1 MNGKPDPHA
10 LKHATGLLVIALDR
24 DTAGHLAIALRRHRG
39 QLQKLG
45 YAEPQGLA
53 ELETLAQSVTKS
65 HQQSPGVSVLTVP
78 DDDSSDNRDFLTRND
93 ISRRTGTSLS
103 TVDRWIRIG
112 ALPSVKR
119 GRTRRVSRADLNQFL
134 AA

>member
-1 MNGKPDPHA
+1 MSAKPDA
-10 LKHATGLLVIALDR
+10 RQLKRATGLLVLALDR
-24 DTAGHLAIALRRHRG
+24 DVAGHLSVALRRHRG

-53 ELETLAQSVTKS
+53 ELETLAQSVAKS
-65 HQQSPGVSVLTVP
+65 HEQSPGISVSAMP
-78 DDDSSDNRDFLTRND
+78 EDDSSDRDYLTRSD
-93 ISRRTGTSLS
+93 VSRRTGTSLS
-103 TVDRWIRIG
+103 TVDRWIAAG

-119 GRTRRVSRADLNQFL
+119 GRTRRVNRADLDQFL

>member
-1 MNGKPDPHA
+1 MS
-10 LKHATGLLVIALDR
+10 ATMLVLRLDR
-24 DTAGHLAIALRRHRG
+24 DVAGHIAVALRRHRG
-39 QLQKLG
+39 QLERLG
-45 YAEPQGLA
+45 YIEPRGLA
-53 ELETLAQSVTKS
+53 ELETLAQSVAKS
-65 HQQSPGVSVLTVP
+65 HDESPGVSVLTVP
-78 DDDSSDNRDFLTRND
+78 DDDSNARDFFTRND

-103 TVDRWIRIG
+103 TVDRWIRTG

>member
-1 MNGKPDPHA
+1 MARRVPRG
-10 LKHATGLLVIALDR
+10 LVVSVGLLVIALDR
-24 DTAGHLAIALRRHRG
+24 DVAGHLAVALRRHRG

-45 YAEPQGLA
+45 YAEPPGLA
-53 ELETLAQSVTKS
+53 ELETLAQTVAKS
-65 HQQSPGVSVLTVP
+65 HQQSPGVSVMTVP
-78 DDDSSDNRDFLTRND
+78 DDDSSDRDFFTRSD
-93 ISRRTGTSLS
+93 ISRRTGSSLS
-103 TVDRWIRIG
+103 TVDRWIRTG

>member
-1 MNGKPDPHA
+1 MKAKPDPRYH
-10 LKHATGLLVIALDR
+10 KGATGLLVIALDR
-24 DTAGHLAIALRRHRG
+24 DTAGHLAVALRRHRG

-45 YAEPQGLA
+45 YIEPRGLA
-53 ELETLAQSVTKS
+53 ELETLAQSVAKS

-78 DDDSSDNRDFLTRND
+78 DDDSSDRDFLTRSD

-103 TVDRWIRIG
+103 TIDRWIRTG